1 MKTKITSLLLMLVCS
16 FALRAQQSAS
26 TPVVENVDSK
36 KFEEMLKNKDGVLID
51 LRTPGEIEKG
61 FIAGSKMIDYTDKG
75 FETEFA
81 KLDKNKTTYV
91 YCAGGGRSADAS
103 QYLKD
108 HGFKKVVNLSKGFN
122 DWKKNGLPVEMPK
135 K

>member
-1 MKTKITSLLLMLVCS
+1 MKIKIASLTILLLCS
-16 FALRAQQSAS
+16 LGLRAQQDAKE
-26 TPVVENVDSK
+26 PAVENVDAK
-36 KFEEMLKNKDGVLID
+36 KFSEMLQKKDGVLID

-61 FIAGSKMIDYTDKG
+61 YIAGSKMIDYTESSFKQ
-75 FETEFA
+75 EFA

-91 YCAGGGRSADAS
+91 YCAGGGRSADAA

-108 HGFKKVVNLSKGFN
+108 QGFKKVVNLSKGFN
-122 DWKKNGLPVEMPK
+122 DWKKAGLPVEIK